1 MNGGGHRFPSDG
13 EHPSSRPLPIIDD
26 QQLDAVAA
34 LTSFAQVGFTR
45 PSTGVVDRYLAPP
58 IPGPESLGR
67 QFSNP
72 SLLST
77 TSAPEYSLSY
87 QSEAEPRRPSYY
99 LQQDNGRTLSG
110 SYQPG
115 LSANSTLNVGGGQ
128 SDLALRGNVG
138 YQRVSSADY
147 GEGNYRHASMMTGD
161 FRRSQQYEGVEGSAL
176 ASGPSGYAI
185 ATGASVAPYLL
196 GLERSTSST
205 IYQGDRNSPYGD
217 GQYRAAE
224 QSHLQTL
231 SASHLSNAPTSSD
244 ARGSSLVSGR
254 QPSPPG
260 AFYQPGT
267 GPESTYHGN
276 AGLAVQVAFSA
287 QGYSER
293 MVDRNETTAS
303 VYPSNGLS
311 NQLIEQSQLAAQT
324 ILGYGAALDANAA
337 MEEDDDGHAV
347 VEAEEEDGEE
357 DEGEMME
364 EATPVVK
371 GPPMPVVRGKP
382 EAIARAQAAARLE
395 AERLELG
402 LDQSGDKSLSDD
414 AEPAKKKITKK
425 ATTSPKK
432 NPTKKPVHRKK
443 PTLSSTPESS
453 LLTVPAVR
461 REFLLGEKVPAITW
475 SEYENLQELMTQFCR
490 VPLLS
495 EFSRPVSVL
504 HPEVSRELRQVWHTV
519 DFHLTPTCLLR
530 CAVGC
535 SLF

>member
-1 MNGGGHRFPSDG
+1 
-13 EHPSSRPLPIIDD
+13 
-26 QQLDAVAA
+26 
-34 LTSFAQVGFTR
+34 
-45 PSTGVVDRYLAPP
+45 
-58 IPGPESLGR
+58 
-67 QFSNP
+67 
-72 SLLST
+72 
-77 TSAPEYSLSY
+77 
-87 QSEAEPRRPSYY
+87 
-99 LQQDNGRTLSG
+99 LSG
-110 SYQPG
+110 SYQPE
-115 LSANSTLNVGGGQ
+115 LSANSTLNVGRGQ
-128 SDLALRGNVG
+128 SDLPRGNIG

-147 GEGNYRHASMMTGD
+147 GDNRDYRHASMMTGD
-161 FRRSQQYEGVEGSAL
+161 FRRSHQYEGVEGSAL
-176 ASGPSGYAI
+176 ASGPSGFAI
-185 ATGASVAPYLL
+185 ATGATVAPYLL

-205 IYQGDRNSPYGD
+205 IYQGDTSSPYGD
-217 GQYRAAE
+217 APYRAAE

-231 SASHLSNAPTSSD
+231 CTSHLGSASTSSD
-244 ARGSSLVSGR
+244 TRGASLVSGR

-260 AFYQPGT
+260 AFYQPAAGT
-267 GPESTYHGN
+267 ESTYHGN
-276 AGLAVQVAFSA
+276 AGHAVQGGFTA

-293 MVDRNETTAS
+293 MVDRSETTAS
-303 VYPSNGLS
+303 VYPPNGLS

-324 ILGYGAALDANAA
+324 ILGYGASLDTNAA

-357 DEGEMME
+357 DDDEMIE

-371 GPPMPVVRGKP
+371 GPPMPMVRGKP

-402 LDQSGDKSLSDD
+402 LDQSGDKSLSDG

-425 ATTSPKK
+425 AATNPKK
-432 NPTKKPVHRKK
+432 NPTKKPVNRKK

-504 HPEVSRELRQVWHTV
+504 HPEVSC
-519 DFHLTPTCLLR
+519 D
-530 CAVGC
+530 
-535 SLF
+535 